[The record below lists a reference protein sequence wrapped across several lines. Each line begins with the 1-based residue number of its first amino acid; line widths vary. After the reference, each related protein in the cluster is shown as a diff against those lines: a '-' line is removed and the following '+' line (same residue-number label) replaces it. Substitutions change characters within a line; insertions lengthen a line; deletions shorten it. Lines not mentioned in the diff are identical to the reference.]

1 MIAFAA
7 TPGTFQLC
15 AKKVRGRVVVER
27 HAVVGWTHIQ
37 GSICFPLLAINSDVI
52 KGRKAILHP
61 TGEVSDMRDVLS
73 FEEVEDWLDHISNQL
88 EESELSSPAKDN
100 VSAKSDIK
108 SDSKKSDKSRAKS
121 GNKQTPVLDME
132 LESLL

>member
-7 TPGTFQLC
+7 APGTFQLSV
-15 AKKVRGRVVVER
+15 KRVRGRIVLER

-37 GSICFPLLAINSDVI
+37 GSICFPLLAINSDVV

-73 FEEVEDWLDHISNQL
+73 FDEVEDWLDHVTNQL
-88 EESELSSPAKDN
+88 EETEPAKDN
-100 VSAKSDIK
+100 VRTKSDIK
-108 SDSKKSDKSRAKS
+108 SDSKESGKSRAKS
-121 GNKQTPVLDME
+121 GSNQSPAFDPD